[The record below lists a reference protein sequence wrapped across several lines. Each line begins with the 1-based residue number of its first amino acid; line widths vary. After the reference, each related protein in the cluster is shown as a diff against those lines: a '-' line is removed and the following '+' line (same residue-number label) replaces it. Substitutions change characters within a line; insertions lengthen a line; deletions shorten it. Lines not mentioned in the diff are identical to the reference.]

1 MPARKVTACT
11 FGGEHLDQLFITT
24 SQENIDT
31 SEDRLAGSLFCADI
45 GLKGLPVRLFAGLG
59 RRTVSPAEASARR
72 SDGGIRRPRAP
83 QQLPRRC

>member
-31 SEDRLAGSLFCADI
+31 REDRLAGSLFRAEVRV
-45 GLKGLPVRLFAGLG
+45 KGLPVRLFTG
-59 RRTVSPAEASARR
+59 
-72 SDGGIRRPRAP
+72 
-83 QQLPRRC
+83 